1 MENIDGFYRL
11 QVERYES
18 LELNDVEV
26 SITHINEQSKN
37 YVLKQDVSG
46 VIKIVI
52 IPNPISTGILIL
64 DFCRTKIAK
73 NSLSAL
79 TKPNLV

>member
-37 YVLKQDVSG
+37 YVLKQDTSG
-46 VIKIVI
+46 VKVKY
-52 IPNPISTGILIL
+52 S
-64 DFCRTKIAK
+64 
-73 NSLSAL
+73 NS
-79 TKPNLV
+79 